1 VTSHSLPMLRW
12 LPALL
17 TACLLACTT
26 VAVAPEAPA
35 PPPGPVA
42 QRTVLDN
49 GITLLTLERPH
60 LPVVAV
66 EVEVTAGSAQ
76 DPPDL
81 PGLANLTA
89 SLLDEGTATRSA
101 SEIAE
106 ALEFIGASL
115 SVSCDP
121 DGATLSLRVLKR
133 HLDTGLEILADL
145 LTHPAFR
152 PDDVE
157 RVRALT
163 RSALLAQEE
172 EPEEIATKAYRRAA
186 YGRHPYGHPVDGDLA
201 SVARIDADQLRHF
214 HAALYGP
221 RRTVIAAVG
230 AITTEEATVAL
241 TRYLGGWEPAT
252 AQPAPLPTPP
262 PTAPQRIVIQRD
274 FTQSTL
280 ILGHA
285 GLRRDAP
292 DFFPALVMNHILGGG
307 GFGSRLTTA
316 LREERGLVYGVG
328 SGFDI
333 RQERGLFTVQ
343 LATKNESA
351 AEAEA
356 VVRDQLRRMR
366 DGGVTADEL
375 AAAKA
380 YLTGSFPLRLDGDA
394 KLASYLLFMERHHLG
409 LDYLQRF
416 PALVDAVTREQVTAA
431 ARHYL
436 DPDGLIVVVVGG
448 KANKLSAP

>member
-1 VTSHSLPMLRW
+1 MSRPLPRLRW
-12 LPALL
+12 IPALL
-17 TACLLACTT
+17 MSCLLACAT
-26 VAVAPEAPA
+26 VATPPEAP
-35 PPPGPVA
+35 PPPQGPMA
-42 QRTVLDN
+42 QRAVLAN
-49 GITLLTLERPH
+49 GIVLLALERPD

-66 EVEVTAGSAQ
+66 EVAVAAGSAE
-76 DPPDL
+76 DPPAL

-115 SVSCDP
+115 SVRCDA
-121 DGATLSLRVLKR
+121 DRATVSLRVLKR
-133 HLDTGLEILADL
+133 DLDTGLAILADI

-172 EPEEIATKAYRRAA
+172 EPDQIAAKAYRRAA
-186 YGRHPYGHPVDGDLA
+186 YGVHPYGHPVEGDLD
-201 SVARIDADQLRHF
+201 SVARIDADSLRRF
-214 HAALYGP
+214 HAAFYEP

-230 AITTEEATVAL
+230 AITAAEATAALARHLAGWNPAVA
-241 TRYLGGWEPAT
+241 A
-252 AQPAPLPTPP
+252 PAPLPAPP
-262 PTAPQRIVIQRD
+262 PTAPQRVVIQRD

-280 ILGHA
+280 LLGHA

-307 GFGSRLTTA
+307 GFGSRLTTD
-316 LREERGLVYGVG
+316 LREARGLVYGVG

-333 RQERGLFTVQ
+333 PQERGLFTIQ

-366 DGGVTADEL
+366 DGGVTAEEL
-375 AAAKA
+375 DAAQA
-380 YLTGSFPLRLDGDA
+380 YLTGSFPLRLDGNA

-416 PALVDAVTREQVTAA
+416 PALVDAVTREQVAAA

-448 KANKLSAP
+448 KG

>member
-1 VTSHSLPMLRW
+1 MSQRMPSLRW
-12 LPALL
+12 VPALL
-17 TACLLACTT
+17 MPYLLACAS
-26 VAVAPEAPA
+26 VAPAPEAPS
-35 PPPGPVA
+35 PPQGPVA
-42 QRTVLDN
+42 QRTELEN
-49 GITLLTLERPH
+49 GIVLLTLERPH

-66 EVEVTAGSAQ
+66 EVEVAAGSAE
-76 DPPDL
+76 DPADL

-106 ALEFIGASL
+106 TLEFIGASL
-115 SVSCDP
+115 SVSCDQ

-133 HLDTGLEILADL
+133 HLDTGLEILADI

-163 RSALLAQEE
+163 RSSLLSEEE
-172 EPEEIATKAYRRAA
+172 EPDQIAAKAYRRAA
-186 YGRHPYGHPVDGDLA
+186 YGSHPYGHPVEGDLD
-201 SVARIDADQLRHF
+201 SVARIDVDSLRRF
-214 HAALYGP
+214 HAAFYGP

-230 AITTEEATVAL
+230 AITTEEATAAL
-241 TRYLGGWEPAT
+241 TRHLGGWM
-252 AQPAPLPTPP
+252 PAPAPPTPLPAPP
-262 PTAPQRIVIQRD
+262 PTVPQRIVIQRD

-280 ILGHA
+280 LLGHA

-307 GFGSRLTTA
+307 GFGSRLTTD

-333 RQERGLFTVQ
+333 LQERGLFTIQ
-343 LATKNESA
+343 LATKNQSA

-366 DGGVTADEL
+366 DQGVTDDEL
-375 AAAKA
+375 EAAKA
-380 YLTGSFPLRLDGDA
+380 YLTGSFPLRLDGNA

-416 PALVDAVTREQVTAA
+416 PALVEAVTRDQVAAA

-448 KANKLSAP
+448 KQAVSE

>member
-1 VTSHSLPMLRW
+1 MSQRMPSLRW
-12 LPALL
+12 VPTLL
-17 TACLLACTT
+17 MSCLLACAA
-26 VAVAPEAPA
+26 VAPAPEAPS
-35 PPPGPVA
+35 PPQGPVA

-49 GITLLTLERPH
+49 GIVLLTLERPH

-66 EVEVTAGSAQ
+66 EIEVAAGSAE
-76 DPPDL
+76 DPADL
-81 PGLANLTA
+81 PGLANLTT

-115 SVSCDP
+115 SVSCDQ
-121 DGATLSLRVLKR
+121 DSATLSLRVLKR
-133 HLDTGLEILADL
+133 HLDTGLEILADI

-163 RSALLAQEE
+163 RSALLSEEE
-172 EPEEIATKAYRRAA
+172 EPDQIAAKAYHRAA
-186 YGRHPYGHPVDGDLA
+186 YGSHPYAHPVEGDLD
-201 SVARIDADQLRHF
+201 SVARIDANSLRRF
-214 HAALYGP
+214 HAAFYGP

-230 AITTEEATVAL
+230 AITTDEATAAL
-241 TRYLGGWEPAT
+241 TRHLGHWTSA
-252 AQPAPLPTPP
+252 PTPP
-262 PTAPQRIVIQRD
+262 TPLPAPPPTTPQRIVIERD

-280 ILGHA
+280 ILGLA

-307 GFGSRLTTA
+307 GFGSRLTTD

-333 RQERGLFTVQ
+333 LQERGLFTVQ

-356 VVRDQLRRMR
+356 VVRDQLRLMR
-366 DGGVTADEL
+366 DGGVTDDEL
-375 AAAKA
+375 EAAKA

-416 PALVDAVTREQVTAA
+416 PTLVNAVTRDQVAAA

-448 KANKLSAP
+448 K

>member
-1 VTSHSLPMLRW
+1 MSPQMPSLPW
-12 LPALL
+12 VPALL
-17 TACLLACTT
+17 MACVLACA
-26 VAVAPEAPA
+26 AVAPTPEAPS
-35 PPPGPVA
+35 PPQGPIA

-49 GITLLTLERPH
+49 GIVLLTLERPH

-66 EVEVTAGSAQ
+66 EVEVAAGSAE
-76 DPPDL
+76 DPADL

-115 SVSCDP
+115 AVSCDQ
-121 DGATLSLRVLKR
+121 DSATLSLRVLRR
-133 HLDTGLEILADL
+133 HLDTGLEILADI
-145 LTHPAFR
+145 LTQPAFR

-163 RSALLAQEE
+163 RSALLSEEE
-172 EPEEIATKAYRRAA
+172 EPDQIAAKAYRRAA
-186 YGRHPYGHPVDGDLA
+186 YGAHPYGHPIEGDLD
-201 SVARIDADQLRHF
+201 SVARIDADRLRRF
-214 HAALYGP
+214 HAAFYGP

-230 AITTEEATVAL
+230 AITADEAAAAL
-241 TRYLGGWEPAT
+241 TRHLAGWTPVPT
-252 AQPAPLPTPP
+252 APEPLPVPP
-262 PTAPQRIVIQRD
+262 PTAPRRIVIERE

-307 GFGSRLTTA
+307 GFGSRLTTD

-333 RQERGLFTVQ
+333 PQERGLFTIQ

-366 DGGVTADEL
+366 DQGVTDDEL
-375 AAAKA
+375 EAAKA

-394 KLASYLLFMERHHLG
+394 KLASYLLFMERHQLG

-416 PALVDAVTREQVTAA
+416 PTLVDAVTRDQVAAA

-448 KANKLSAP
+448 K